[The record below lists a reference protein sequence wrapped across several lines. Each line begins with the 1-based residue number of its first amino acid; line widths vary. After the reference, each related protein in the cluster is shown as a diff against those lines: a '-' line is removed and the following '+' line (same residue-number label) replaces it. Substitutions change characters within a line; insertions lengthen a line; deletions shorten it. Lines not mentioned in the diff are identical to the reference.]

1 MATDYNKLKVVDLR
15 AELKNRSLPTNGL
28 KAELVARLEDADSG
42 DANQE
47 DPEEIPSPTDEQEA
61 ILPTQDE
68 SNEPEEA
75 PAQSEAV
82 KEAGV
87 DDVIVEDAQDDAPS
101 VPEAGAEAP
110 VPNGDETGAASE
122 PSASTAPDPGP
133 LATSTNSAASSAQP
147 EPSAVPSPSEAL
159 QDSQKRRRRSTTP
172 VPDRDEVL
180 RKRAKKETG
189 VEVETVPVGEEQPI
203 TAEDPTS
210 QPEEKEVEMVD
221 DNQIVAE
228 EAAVANAD
236 AGQLHDNKLE
246 NNQGDSQNGEQGDV
260 LMPDHQ
266 DLDQDRPYARSE
278 GQSDTHMEDQQ
289 PQVPASEV
297 ERDVEPS
304 IHPATAALY
313 IKNFMRPLRPQQV
326 QDHLAQLATPVGADF
341 DDRVVVDFYLDNIR
355 THTLVVFST
364 TSAASR
370 VRTALH
376 GTVWPEESTR
386 KPLWV
391 DYFPP
396 EMFDEWVDAE
406 TAGRGGRGSFN
417 RFEVIYDEDR
427 DGNVMAR
434 LEEGSA
440 APPAAK
446 GPPSQSSERKMSIP
460 TGPRGMSGIEG
471 APLGPRGFQSGSRG
485 PPVQSGSG
493 RLDRMDSQ
501 NTTRAFPSIAYTPV
515 PIEIAD
521 RRLAAIADAK
531 TKDYDRDFG
540 KEYRR
545 YFFERGDLLVDRGPE
560 IFLGIRP
567 PHRERERRRG
577 GGQDFG
583 GGRLDG
589 GRRRRG
595 GGGGRR
601 NNRDGPMP
609 MPHGVPRGGDRY
621 RGAASSGPAFDD
633 RGGDRYR
640 GNGYG
645 RY

>member
-15 AELKNRSLPTNGL
+15 AELKSRGLPTNGL
-28 KAELVARLEDADSG
+28 KAELVARLKEAESGGTENDDA
-42 DANQE
+42 
-47 DPEEIPSPTDEQEA
+47 EEVPATTDEQEVVPPA
-61 ILPTQDE
+61 QGGSNE
-68 SNEPEEA
+68 SNEAVVQPEVEDDTVVEGAQDNA
-75 PAQSEAV
+75 PAAS
-82 KEAGV
+82 
-87 DDVIVEDAQDDAPS
+87 DP
-101 VPEAGAEAP
+101 P
-110 VPNGDETGAASE
+110 VPNGDSAVTAAAEE
-122 PSASTAPDPGP
+122 PASSTAQDTEAP
-133 LATSTNSAASSAQP
+133 ATQVDSAASSVQP
-147 EPSAVPSPSEAL
+147 EPSTVPSPSEAL
-159 QDSQKRRRRSTTP
+159 KDSQKRRRRSTTP
-172 VPDRDEVL
+172 APDPDEVA
-180 RKRAKKETG
+180 RKRTRHESGEDISTATVGDDLSAAKEDVTPEPKKN
-189 VEVETVPVGEEQPI
+189 EV
-203 TAEDPTS
+203 D
-210 QPEEKEVEMVD
+210 MVD
-221 DNQIVAE
+221 SNQHDAE
-228 EAAVANAD
+228 EAAATNAAD

-266 DLDQDRPYARSE
+266 DPDQDRPYARSE
-278 GQSDTHMEDQQ
+278 QQSDTHMEDDH
-289 PQVPASEV
+289 PQVSAAEV

-326 QDHLAQLATPVGADF
+326 QDHLVHLATPAGSDL
-341 DDRVVVDFYLDNIR
+341 DDRAVVDFYLDNIR
-355 THTLVVFST
+355 THSLVLFNT

-434 LEEGSA
+434 LEEGGA

-446 GPPSQSSERKMSIP
+446 APPSQTSERKMSIP

-471 APLGPRGFQSGSRG
+471 APLGPRGFQSGGGRG
-485 PPVQSGSG
+485 PPMQSG

-501 NTTRAFPSIAYTPV
+501 NTTRAFPTISYNPV
-515 PIEIAD
+515 PEEVAD

-577 GGQDFG
+577 GGGGGGHDFG
-583 GGRLDG
+583 GGRPDG
-589 GRRRRG
+589 GRRRRGG

>member
-15 AELKNRSLPTNGL
+15 AELKSRGLPTNGL
-28 KAELVARLEDADSG
+28 KAELVARLEDAESG
-42 DANQE
+42 DTNND
-47 DPEEIPSPTDEQEA
+47 DPEEVTTPIDEQEA
-61 ILPTQDE
+61 VPPTQDE
-68 SNEPEEA
+68 SNDLDEA
-75 PAQSEAV
+75 PVQSEV
-82 KEAGV
+82 VEEAGV
-87 DDVIVEDAQDDAPS
+87 DDVIVEDAQDDAPAL
-101 VPEAGAEAP
+101 PEAP
-110 VPNGDETGAASE
+110 VPNGDDDAAASE
-122 PSASTAPDPGP
+122 PSVSTVPDPEP
-133 LATSTNSAASSAQP
+133 LAISADSAASSVQP

-172 VPDRDEVL
+172 VPDRDEIL
-180 RKRAKKETG
+180 RKRAKTESG
-189 VEVETVPVGEEQPI
+189 DEAAVGDEQPI
-203 TAEDPTS
+203 AQEEITP
-210 QPEEKEVEMVD
+210 QPKEKEIETVD
-221 DNQIVAE
+221 NNQIVEE
-228 EAAVANAD
+228 EAATTNASV
-236 AGQLHDNKLE
+236 GQLHDNKLE
-246 NNQGDSQNGEQGDV
+246 NNQGGSQNGGQGDV

-266 DLDQDRPYARSE
+266 GLDQDLPYARSE
-278 GQSDTHMEDQQ
+278 EQSDTHMEDQQ
-289 PQVPASEV
+289 PQLSAAEV

-326 QDHLAQLATPVGADF
+326 QDYLAQLATPAGADI
-341 DDRVVVDFYLDNIR
+341 DDHVIVDFYLDNIR
-355 THTLVVFST
+355 THTLAVFNT

-406 TAGRGGRGSFN
+406 SAGRGGRGSFN
-417 RFEVIYDEDR
+417 RFEVIYDEDH

-434 LEEGSA
+434 LEEGTA

-485 PPVQSGSG
+485 PPIQPGSG

-501 NTTRAFPSIAYTPV
+501 ANTRAFPSISYQPV

-531 TKDYDRDFG
+531 TKDSDRDFG

-583 GGRLDG
+583 GGRPDG
-589 GRRRRG
+589 GRRRRGG